1 MAWLMSRLT
10 KRATGEASSLS
21 SCSRSTSF
29 FAVAAISCDSSV
41 NSALARRNRLMQSR
55 TCDGMATMAMTGMP
69 VVAET
74 SSTAAK
80 FFGFAMA
87 TAMRP
92 LTMESGRSWL
102 RRHRSSG
109 TMLMTSLSIWYSL
122 RSTNGRLMPC
132 ANAMAYWRSVC
143 SSMPSVDVGMAGK
156 SPVTSLVIAA
166 WRGMLGV
173 NT

>member
-1 MAWLMSRLT
+1 
-10 KRATGEASSLS
+10 
-21 SCSRSTSF
+21 
-29 FAVAAISCDSSV
+29 
-41 NSALARRNRLMQSR
+41 
-55 TCDGMATMAMTGMP
+55 
-69 VVAET
+69 
-74 SSTAAK
+74 
-80 FFGFAMA
+80 MA

-166 WRGMLGV
+166 WRGVLGV